1 MLISE
6 SLIGKENLHII
17 QSSTSNIAMGL
28 LAPIFFAS
36 IGLETNLFSLTNL
49 SLVLVVLLIVF
60 ISKIISGYFAGRMTG
75 LNPRTSLT
83 LGVGL
88 NARGIME
95 LIIANIAFINN
106 FINIEIFSILVLM
119 GLVTTMLTPIFLKLL
134 FDYKENYQ

>member
-1 MLISE
+1 
-6 SLIGKENLHII
+6 
-17 QSSTSNIAMGL
+17 MGL

-49 SLVLVVLLIVF
+49 SLVLVVLLIAF

-75 LNPRTSLT
+75 LNPTTSLT

-119 GLVTTMLTPIFLKLL
+119 GLVTTMFTPIFLKLL

>member
-49 SLVLVVLLIVF
+49 SLVLVVLLIAF
-60 ISKIISGYFAGRMTG
+60 ISKIISGYFAGRMSG
-75 LNPRTSLT
+75 LDPTTSLT